1 MSPVSFTA
9 KGHPNI
15 QATHPRTFEFTRED
29 HCTLRG
35 DCIVGVSANF
45 SLAALKSLFSC
56 KRIRIAMRCGSL
68 EEIAHAEINPQFT
81 DPMEFVVRIG
91 EFISERTFATRADTS
106 AAEFSP
112 QFRIAIRN
120 PEAMIQVTITPE

>member
-1 MSPVSFTA
+1 MSAISFTA

-45 SLAALKSLFSC
+45 SLDSFRPILTC
-56 KRIRIAMRCGSL
+56 KRVRITMRCGDFM
-68 EEIAHAEINPQFT
+68 ETTHAEVNPEFT
-81 DPMEFVVRIG
+81 DPKEFVVRIG
-91 EFISERTFATRADTS
+91 EFISARTFATRADMS
-106 AAEFSP
+106 AVEFSP
-112 QFRIAIRN
+112 QFRLAIRD
-120 PEAMIQVTITPE
+120 PESVITITITPE